1 MYVDDSYEL
10 YQRLSSL
17 NLLQESPPFWWPNY
31 GSFEVVLGVIL
42 TQNSQWRR
50 VECSL
55 ENLRSQSLCTLES
68 IQTCPM
74 ELLSDA
80 IRPSGLHHTKAVYIK
95 TLTDNIVANFG
106 DFENFCHEVTR
117 EWLLQQQGIGNESA
131 DAILC
136 YACRRSEMVVDR
148 YTHRLLVALGYE
160 FESYDALKE
169 WCEQLHVNV
178 DATTLPQVYAE
189 FHGMIVEYMK
199 KHVNRQKT
207 NIIF

>member
-1 MYVDDSYEL
+1 MYVDDAYEL
-10 YQRLSSL
+10 YQQLSSL

-42 TQNSQWRR
+42 TQNSQWHR

-68 IQTCPM
+68 IQSCPIEM
-74 ELLSDA
+74 LCDA
-80 IRPSGLHHTKAVYIK
+80 IRPSGLYNTKAQYMK
-95 TLTDNIVANFG
+95 ALTLNISREFG
-106 DFENFCHEVTR
+106 SFETFSNIVTR
-117 EWLLQQQGIGNESA
+117 EWLLQQQGIGKESA

-136 YACRRSEMVVDR
+136 YACRRGEMVVDR

-178 DATTLPQVYAE
+178 DETQLPQVYAE

-199 KHVNRQKT
+199 QHANRQNI